1 MIEIFRFYSRHLQPN
16 VPYRKLFLYNAQT
29 TYTSNRASSNPMLDV
44 PSSPT
49 FVLQKDQDSSSS
61 ALSNGDRLHQVLYW
75 NVQRLA
81 QFVSAQRYHGCF
93 GPRKQQ
99 LREKI

>member
-1 MIEIFRFYSRHLQPN
+1 
-16 VPYRKLFLYNAQT
+16 
-29 TYTSNRASSNPMLDV
+29 MLDV

-75 NVQRLA
+75 NVQRRLA
-81 QFVSAQRYHGCF
+81 QFVSAQQYHGCF

-99 LREKI
+99 LRKDLITKREGSYGICY